1 MLMELRKAS
10 NHHLLH
16 RRIFSDAILR
26 QMAKII
32 VKVMAGNFA
41 ALCLLYANLSTKKWI
56 NNYLFTTQAPIGTVH
71 SAKKISVRLKYWL
84 NRFKTHINNFKSN

>member
-32 VKVMAGNFA
+32 VKVMAGHSTA
-41 ALCLLYANLSTKKWI
+41 MWMLYADLSI
-56 NNYLFTTQAPIGTVH
+56 N
-71 SAKKISVRLKYWL
+71 KEEK
-84 NRFKTHINNFKSN
+84 